1 MPRSMWKGAI
11 SFGLVTIPVSVYP
24 ATEEKSLKFNQ
35 LHDEDG
41 GRIRYKRVCEKDGEE
56 VSFDH
61 IVKGYEIEKD
71 RYVILDDEDFDKV
84 PVESSR
90 AIDIERFVDLDEID
104 PIMFKKSYYLIP
116 EATGAKAYALLRE
129 AMSQDGR
136 VGIAKVSFRDKEH
149 LAALRFKD
157 EAFVLETMYWPDEIR
172 EAEFGD
178 ADVDVKVRDQEL
190 AMARQLIES
199 LTADWEPDAYTDEY
213 REALMQ
219 IVEAKVN
226 GEEIEVV
233 EPEPTAKVVDLM
245 EALKASVAA
254 AKKGD
259 EPEAATGG
267 GSSRSSGDGAAKE
280 PASKKKTT
288 AKKKTAAKSTKKTTA
303 RKKAVGE

>member
-1 MPRSMWKGAI
+1 
-11 SFGLVTIPVSVYP
+11 
-24 ATEEKSLKFNQ
+24 
-35 LHDEDG
+35 
-41 GRIRYKRVCEKDGEE
+41 
-56 VSFDH
+56 
-61 IVKGYEIEKD
+61 
-71 RYVILDDEDFDKV
+71 
-84 PVESSR
+84 
-90 AIDIERFVDLDEID
+90 
-104 PIMFKKSYYLIP
+104 MFKKSYYLIP
-116 EATGAKAYALLRE
+116 EQTGAKAYALLRE

-136 VGIAKVSFRDKEH
+136 VGVAKVSFRDKEH

-157 EAFVLETMYWPDEIR
+157 EALTLETMYWPDEIR

-199 LTADWEPDAYTDEY
+199 LTAEWNPEEYTDEY

-259 EPEAATGG
+259 EPKAASGGGSRSSGG
-267 GSSRSSGDGAAKE
+267 GSS
-280 PASKKKTT
+280 
-288 AKKKTAAKSTKKTTA
+288 KKKTAAKKTSSSKKTSSTKKTAA